1 MKRALIYASVASM
14 IQQFNMENIR
24 LLIDIGYQVDVA
36 CNMKEG
42 STISAEK
49 VQAMEMQLQK
59 MGCRVC
65 HIPIPRRITDLRG
78 IIQSFTMTR
87 KLLNSENYDLI
98 HCHSPIGGMVCRLA
112 NRCSHSYKNTKMVYT
127 AHGFHFYKGA
137 PRKNWILFYPMERFC
152 GRFTD
157 TLITI
162 NKEDYA
168 LAKQKFH
175 LKKNGKIE
183 YVPGIGID
191 LKRITAMPEIKD
203 ELRKD
208 LHISKGDI
216 ILLSVGE
223 LNDNKN
229 HVVVLKA
236 MSHLPSNI
244 HYIICGQGSNKDRLK
259 ALAENLNL
267 KQQLHLL
274 GYCDNV
280 PSIVKSCDLFVFPSR
295 REGLSV
301 ALMEAM
307 ACGKAVACSKIRG
320 NTDLIDEKGGALFD
334 PENSD
339 SCMRAIKDLLNR
351 DLTEMG
357 NYNRKKVEG
366 FSREKVEDC
375 MRKIYCE

>member
-229 HVVVLKA
+229 HVVVIEA
-236 MSHLPSNI
+236 MSHLSSNI
-244 HYIICGQGSNKDRLK
+244 HYAICGQGPNKDKLEV
-259 ALAENLNL
+259 LAENLKL
-267 KQQLHLL
+267 KRQLHLL

-280 PSIVKSCDLFVFPSR
+280 PSIVKSCDLFVFPSK

>member
-1 MKRALIYASVASM
+1 
-14 IQQFNMENIR
+14 
-24 LLIDIGYQVDVA
+24 
-36 CNMKEG
+36 
-42 STISAEK
+42 
-49 VQAMEMQLQK
+49 MQLQK

-191 LKRITAMPEIKD
+191 LKCITAMPEIKD

-229 HVVVLKA
+229 HVVVIEA
-236 MSHLPSNI
+236 MSHLSSNI
-244 HYIICGQGSNKDRLK
+244 HYVICGQGPNKDKLEV
-259 ALAENLNL
+259 LAENLKL
-267 KQQLHLL
+267 KRQLHLL

-280 PSIVKSCDLFVFPSR
+280 PSIVKSCDLFVFPSK

-357 NYNRKKVEG
+357 KYNRKKVEG